1 MRYYKDQFTLVD
13 EEEIEL
19 ETDYGLY
26 LVVIAVETQFFDDRT
41 TASRKQYVT
50 IFEIEDEEEEDKG
63 FWRTLRSILRSKSP
77 ILPRIHIPNDQ
88 QMEDFING
96 WIINWEL
103 PRHQIERA
111 KQGGR
116 KLIINYDKEL
126 EQRTKKLENKV
137 LRFEQ
142 PDIDSWDQP
151 QHNDIDLDR
160 TFPEQKYKRG
170 MHPNS
175 QAHLKLNCQ
184 HKTKQLL

>member
-19 ETDYGLY
+19 ETDYGVY
-26 LVVIAVETQFFDDRT
+26 LAVMAVETQFFENRI
-41 TASRKQYVT
+41 TASRNQYVT
-50 IFEIEDEEEEDKG
+50 IYEIEDVEEKRG
-63 FWRTLRSILRSKSP
+63 FWKTLWSILRTKSP
-77 ILPRIHIPNDQ
+77 ILPKIHVPNDQ

-103 PRHQIERA
+103 PSHQIERA

-126 EQRTKKLENKV
+126 EQRTKKTENNI
-137 LRFEQ
+137 RRYDEPTFTH
-142 PDIDSWDQP
+142 W
-151 QHNDIDLDR
+151 QHKDVDLDR
-160 TFPEQKYKRG
+160 TFPETKYKRG

-175 QAHLKLNCQ
+175 QAHLKQNQ
-184 HKTKQLL
+184 KTS

>member
-26 LVVIAVETQFFDDRT
+26 LAVMAVETQFFDNRS

-50 IFEIEDEEEEDKG
+50 IYEIEEEEHKG
-63 FWRTLRSILRSKSP
+63 FWRTLWNILRSKSP
-77 ILPRIHIPNDQ
+77 ILPKIQIPNDQ

-103 PRHQIERA
+103 PMHQIERA
-111 KQGGR
+111 KQSGR
-116 KLIINYDKEL
+116 KLIINYDREL
-126 EQRTKKLENKV
+126 EQRTKKLENKI
-137 LRFEQ
+137 LRFEP
-142 PDIDSWDQP
+142 PDIDSWEQP
-151 QHNDIDLDR
+151 HKDIDLDR

-175 QAHLKLNCQ
+175 QAHLKQNQ
-184 HKTKQLL
+184 KTS